1 MADLRTDIVAG
12 DIGHP
17 GIHNATN
24 AAVNALSDTVSALVD
39 GSVGYTPTVGM
50 SGDQLTIDGVVTGP
64 HLTGPQGA
72 GAFTVYP
79 AGTDT
84 SGFEVGT
91 VYGLY
96 DLAATAAPTVRGWA
110 TGHLESLTTFTV
122 TPGSPGGFQ
131 TDFGGVVPQAGDLVI
146 VSMLVKDPSTYPGL
160 SWTAP
165 AGFTQLPTID
175 AQGTMQPWIWI
186 GTATGSGAMSWVSSV
201 TASAQYAAIWISGAA
216 TPGDVVQG
224 TIKRRTTA
232 PAETT
237 TVTCPSVAAPGFSLA
252 VALAF
257 ERTAAAEATAPAW
270 SSGWT
275 PTIYGPESRSD
286 GTNDLLTTCVAVK
299 TMATAGATGDATIT
313 YPNAQ
318 ANNGLGVQLIV
329 PGAMS

>member
-24 AAVNALSDTVSALVD
+24 AAVNALADTVTALVD
-39 GSVGYTPTVGM
+39 GSIGYTPTVGM

-72 GAFTVYP
+72 EAFTVYP

-84 SGFEVGT
+84 SGFAVGT

-131 TDFGGVVPQAGDLVI
+131 TDSGGAAPQAGDLVI
-146 VSMLVKDPSTYPGL
+146 VSMLVGDPTNYPGL

-165 AGFTQLPTID
+165 AGFTQLPTIA
-175 AQGTMQPWIWI
+175 AQGTMQPWVWI
-186 GTATGSGAMSWVSSV
+186 GSATGSAMSWVSSIATSV
-201 TASAQYAAIWISGAA
+201 QYAAVWISGAA
-216 TPGDVVQG
+216 SSGDVVQG
-224 TIKRRTTA
+224 LVKRRTDSPT
-232 PAETT
+232 ETT
-237 TVTCPSVAAPGFSLA
+237 TVTCPSVAAPAFSLA

-257 ERTAAAEATAPAW
+257 ERTAAEEGTAPSW
-270 SSGWT
+270 SSGWAST
-275 PTIYGPESRSD
+275 VYGQDPTSG
-286 GTNDLLTTCVAVK
+286 GTDDLLTTCVAVR
-299 TMATAGATGDATIT
+299 TMVVSGTTGDAVCS
-313 YPNAQ
+313 YPNPQ
-318 ANNGLGVQLIV
+318 TNNGLGLQLII